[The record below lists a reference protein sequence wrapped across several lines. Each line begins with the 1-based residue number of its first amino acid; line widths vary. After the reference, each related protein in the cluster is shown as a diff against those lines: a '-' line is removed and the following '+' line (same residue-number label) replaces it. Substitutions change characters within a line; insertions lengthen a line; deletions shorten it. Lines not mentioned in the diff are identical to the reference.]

1 MLDRIVTY
9 PATLKFLEG
18 AAKGRVVGTVDYGTP
33 PFFTCGGE
41 LEALEAD
48 GADYAVTEFLTY
60 GTDLCRN
67 GEIRL
72 RLDTDETELEYKWYT
87 LQGELHATA
96 TLTRQ
101 E

>member
-1 MLDRIVTY
+1 MLDRIVIY
-9 PATLKFLEG
+9 PGTLKFLEG
-18 AAKGRVVGTVDYGTP
+18 AAKGRVVGTVDYGLSP
-33 PFFTCGGE
+33 VTCGGD
-41 LEALEAD
+41 LRALEAD
-48 GADYAVTEFLTY
+48 GADYAVTEALTY
-60 GTDLCRN
+60 GTDICRN

>member
-1 MLDRIVTY
+1 MPD
-9 PATLKFLEG
+9 
-18 AAKGRVVGTVDYGTP
+18 
-33 PFFTCGGE
+33 
-41 LEALEAD
+41 
-48 GADYAVTEFLTY
+48 
-60 GTDLCRN
+60 

>member
-1 MLDRIVTY
+1 MAGRINMY
-9 PATLKFLEG
+9 PATLELTQG

-33 PFFTCGGE
+33 PVACGGD
-41 LEALEAD
+41 LRALEAD
-48 GADYAVTEFLTY
+48 GADYAVTEALTY
-60 GTDLCRN
+60 GADICRN